1 MHGTWAAGTQNWYR
15 DRLSYFNQ
23 NIWAATIY
31 KSTDGG
37 LSWQK
42 NTEFS
47 NTVNRDVFMKVQ
59 KGVGNP
65 TIGFLGGVG
74 TGIVM
79 KDGTLVFP
87 IQTAHR
93 EGIAT
98 TIMYSKDNGKT
109 WDMPTINNALAPNPS
124 SLENMVF
131 EIDNK
136 LVMTGREDNGKKQGG
151 RITLK
156 I

>member
-1 MHGTWAAGTQNWYR
+1 
-15 DRLSYFNQ
+15 
-23 NIWAATIY
+23 
-31 KSTDGG
+31 
-37 LSWQK
+37 
-42 NTEFS
+42 
-47 NTVNRDVFMKVQ
+47 MKVQ
-59 KGVGNP
+59 KGAGNP

-93 EGIAT
+93 DGIAT

-109 WDMPTINNALAPNPS
+109 WDMPAINDALAPNQS

-136 LVMTGREDNGKKQGG
+136 LVMTGREDNRQKTRWAYYTEDLGKTCMFMNQLMVLVRLQRHLHKAH
-151 RITLK
+151 RFM
-156 I
+156 

>member
-1 MHGTWAAGTQNWYR
+1 MDPTLLYNSIDGSLYVMHGTWAAGTQNWYR

-59 KGVGNP
+59 KG
-65 TIGFLGGVG
+65 
-74 TGIVM
+74 
-79 KDGTLVFP
+79 
-87 IQTAHR
+87 
-93 EGIAT
+93 
-98 TIMYSKDNGKT
+98 
-109 WDMPTINNALAPNPS
+109 
-124 SLENMVF
+124 
-131 EIDNK
+131 
-136 LVMTGREDNGKKQGG
+136 
-151 RITLK
+151 
-156 I
+156 